1 MPLAFRGLVGSILL
15 GVLTGA
21 VSPIAALPGAPRP
34 ASQPG
39 SPPRVSQR
47 GGVERGGVEQ
57 SPDGAAVFAR
67 ACAGCHADGQTS
79 APTPAT
85 LRTLSAE
92 SILNALTNGR
102 MQQQGSALSADERR
116 AVALFTAGRGPRDT
130 IAATAAI
137 DNTCKTAAPMADA
150 ATSPG
155 WNGWGNGSA
164 NTRFASNGGLTAAD
178 LPKLKLKWAFGYSG
192 VSAARAQPA
201 LAGGRLFVA
210 SENGEVHALDPKTGC
225 THWTCKA
232 LGGVRTGLT
241 VGPYKSASASG
252 QAVFFG
258 DTRANA
264 YAVEAQTGR
273 LVWMRK
279 VDDHTAAALTGTPA
293 FHAGRLY
300 VPVQG
305 LNEEGTGG
313 RGGYQCCTFRGSLV
327 ALDANTGG
335 VVWKTYTV
343 DEPQPR
349 AKNAQGVQMWGPAG
363 GGIWSAPTIDAK
375 RGVVYVGTGNGY
387 ADPPQRLTDAVVA
400 MDLATG
406 RVRWVQQMTSGDSWT
421 MGCQPKNPDNPACPG
436 TLGPDFDFSA
446 SPSMAEVNGRELL
459 VLPQKSGVAFALD
472 PDKDG
477 AIVWQRRIGQ
487 GSGLGGQWGGAVD
500 RTQAYFGV
508 SDMIS
513 SNPGGMRAVNLATG
527 EIAWSVPPQKALC
540 GEPVRTCR
548 TSQGAAVTVIPGAAF
563 SGSLDGGM
571 RAYSTADGTILWTF
585 DTNREFQT
593 VNGVK
598 ALGGGLDGP
607 GAIVSGGM
615 IYFNSGYGG
624 FVGNPGNVL
633 LAFGVE

>member
-1 MPLAFRGLVGSILL
+1 MRLVFRGLVGSALL
-15 GVLTGA
+15 GVLAGA
-21 VSPIAALPGAPRP
+21 VSPATA
-34 ASQPG
+34 Q
-39 SPPRVSQR
+39 QT
-47 GGVERGGVEQ
+47 
-57 SPDGAAVFAR
+57 PDGAAVFAR
-67 ACAGCHADGQTS
+67 ACASCHAEGQTT
-79 APTPAT
+79 APAPST
-85 LRTLSAE
+85 LRALSAE

-102 MQQQGSALSADERR
+102 MQQQGSTLSADERR
-116 AVALFTAGRGPRDT
+116 AVALFTAGRGPRDA

-137 DNTCKTAAPMADA
+137 DNTCKVPAAMGDA
-150 ATSPG
+150 AVTPG
-155 WNGWGNGSA
+155 WNGWGNGST
-164 NTRFASNGGLTAAD
+164 NTRFAANGGLTAAD
-178 LPKLKLKWAFGYSG
+178 LPRLKLKWAFGYSG

-225 THWTCKA
+225 THWTYKA

-241 VGPYKSASASG
+241 VGSYKTATASG

-258 DTRANA
+258 DARANA
-264 YAVEAQTGR
+264 YAVDAQTGR
-273 LVWMRK
+273 LVWTRK
-279 VDDHTAAALTGTPA
+279 VDDHTAASLTGTPA
-293 FHAGRLY
+293 LHAGRLY

-327 ALDANTGG
+327 ALDANTGA
-335 VVWKTYTV
+335 VVWKTHTV

-375 RGVVYVGTGNGY
+375 RGVVYVATGNGY

-400 MDLATG
+400 MDLPTG

-421 MGCQPKNPDNPACPG
+421 MGCQPKNPDNPACPAA
-436 TLGPDFDFSA
+436 LGPDFDFSA
-446 SPSMAEVNGRELL
+446 SPSIASVNGRELL

-500 RTQAYFGV
+500 QTQAYFGV

-513 SNPGGMRAVNLATG
+513 PNPGGMRAVNLATG
-527 EIAWSVPPQKALC
+527 EIAWSVPPQKPLC
-540 GEPVRTCR
+540 GEGRTCR
-548 TSQGAAVTVIPGAAF
+548 TSQGAAVTVIPGAVF

-571 RAYSTADGTILWTF
+571 RAYSTKDGTILWTF